1 MELDAEACYRAVQSR
16 DTRFD
21 GQFYTAVRTTG
32 IYCRPSCPAITPKR
46 QNVSFHPTAAS
57 AQADGY
63 RACRRCQPDAA
74 PGSPLWNIKSDLAV
88 RAMRLIGD
96 GVVERE
102 GVEGLSR
109 ALGYSSRQLN
119 RVLLAELGAG
129 PLALA
134 RANRAT
140 TARLL
145 IQRTELA
152 MSDIAFAAG
161 FSSIRQFNDTI
172 AAVFAT
178 TPSKLRIELP
188 RRENVA
194 SAPIPGGVSLKLPL
208 RQPHNVAWSTWLLEH
223 HCARGVE
230 DFSEGR
236 YTRALRM
243 PHGPVVVTLTVS
255 ADQVRADLQLS
266 DMRDLAPTVARLR
279 HLLDL
284 DADPAAVD
292 GALLSHPALAPLVA
306 EAPGIRVPGTV
317 DGSELLLRTMIGQQI
332 SVSAANTA
340 TANLVAALGE
350 EVTDTTGR
358 VTHLFPTAESVAAAD
373 AGVMVG
379 PAARIGAIVEAA
391 DRLATG
397 KLELHQG
404 VTATDMR
411 RQLLEIK
418 GIGPWTADYVV
429 MRQLADPDVLLE
441 HDLVLRRGALSEGI
455 DLAAARG
462 CSPWRSY
469 VSMHLWRKGIAAQTR
484 PRTHTRKGNS

>member
-32 IYCRPSCPAITPKR
+32 IYCRPSCPAITPKP

-57 AQADGY
+57 AQAAGY
-63 RACRRCQPDAA
+63 RACRRCLPDAA
-74 PGSPLWNIKSDLAV
+74 PGSPLWNLKSDLAV

-96 GVVERE
+96 GMVERD
-102 GVEGLSR
+102 GVDGLSR

-145 IQRTELA
+145 IQRTDLS

-161 FSSIRQFNDTI
+161 FSSIRQFNETI

-178 TPSKLRIELP
+178 TPSKLRTELP
-188 RRENVA
+188 RSGSAA
-194 SAPIPGGVSLKLPL
+194 SAPVPGAVSLKLPL
-208 RQPHNVAWSTWLLEH
+208 RQPHNVSWSTWLLEH

-230 DFSEGR
+230 EFSDGR

-243 PHGPVVVTLTVS
+243 PHGAVIVTLTV
-255 ADQVRADLQLS
+255 AEDQVRADLQLT

-292 GALLSHPALAPLVA
+292 EALRIHPALARLVD
-306 EAPGIRVPGTV
+306 EAPGCRVPGSV
-317 DGSELLLRTMIGQQI
+317 DGAELLLRTMIGQQI
-332 SVSAANTA
+332 SVAAANTA
-340 TANLVAALGE
+340 TAALVAALGDQ
-350 EVTDTTGR
+350 VTDTTGR
-358 VTHLFPTAESVAAAD
+358 VTHLFPLPEAVAELGATVL
-373 AGVMVG
+373 AGPG
-379 PAARIGAIVEAA
+379 ARIEAVVGAAE
-391 DRLATG
+391 RLATG
-397 KLELHQG
+397 KLELHHG
-404 VTATDMR
+404 MTATELR
-411 RQLLEIK
+411 RQLLDIK

-441 HDLVLRRGALSEGI
+441 HDLVLRKGAEAEGI
-455 DLAAARG
+455 DITAARG
-462 CSPWRSY
+462 WSPWRSY
-469 VSMHLWRKGIAAQTR
+469 VSMHLWRKGIAAQSR
-484 PRTHTRKGNS
+484 PRTRKPKGNS